1 MVLMK
6 LHIPRS
12 SMHIYE
18 NGTSI
23 SKKNSGHP
31 LQYIKYSGFHKFS
44 SFTEGQVK

>member
-1 MVLMK
+1 MK

-31 LQYIKYSGFHKFS
+31 LQSNTVD
-44 SFTEGQVK
+44 FTNSLPSQKGK